1 MDELPE
7 EEQLRETAE
16 KIHPIYVPTGVAFK
30 KILWAFERDVGISP
44 PKYFVLH
51 ILTKEEHISQGEIS
65 RLSGVDPSR
74 VTQLAKLLE
83 GEGLIERTRDPEDNR
98 VVRMHLTSEG
108 RRAFE
113 MAAERS
119 KVFRN
124 RVRRALNEEEH
135 RELRRLLGK
144 LTAEMED

>member
-1 MDELPE
+1 MDELHE

-16 KIHPIYVPTGVAFK
+16 KIHPIYVPTGLAFK

-51 ILTKEEHISQGEIS
+51 ILNKEEHISQGEIS